1 MKYWKNVGEKKIRKK
16 SGNFK
21 VVVEWHP
28 FESCLTYFLFC
39 SRLFLFEEDSRE
51 VTFIASSNFHDHCV
65 LKIKHVIHKSEH
77 MPLALIV
84 SAATDGRVAFW
95 NISHICKS
103 VFDDLTAKDKEDV
116 RNSSGTTVFIEKK
129 IQSQHTVNPD
139 KISQLD
145 PGSLHVEGD
154 TENKSSGLKLEE
166 RLKKPELALVC
177 SISCHQSGINSVFFG
192 LYEGKQSQ
200 FN

>member
-1 MKYWKNVGEKKIRKK
+1 MKNC
-16 SGNFK
+16 F
-21 VVVEWHP
+21 
-28 FESCLTYFLFC
+28 TDFLLY

-51 VTFIASSNFHDHCV
+51 VIFVASSNFHDHCV

-103 VFDDLTAKDKEDV
+103 VVDYLLAKDKEDV

-139 KISQLD
+139 RIVSQLD
-145 PGSLHVEGD
+145 PGSLHVEDD
-154 TENKSSGLKLEE
+154 TENKSSGLKHEE
-166 RLKKPELALVC
+166 RLKKPELAPVC
-177 SISCHQSGINSVFFG
+177 SLSCHQSGINSVFFG
-192 LYEGKQSQ
+192 LYEGK
-200 FN
+200 